1 MSLGR
6 WTSFDRG
13 GRDGSA
19 SVRGATIVKRI
30 LVPLDGSRLSEGIL
44 PLATVMGHGHGA
56 ELLLIR
62 VLSRHESPEVHARA
76 HQEAEAYLSGIAA
89 QLSTHDVA
97 VRWTVSCGPPNA
109 LIVDA
114 ARDREVDLVMMSTH
128 GRGAVLPS
136 VAERVVRQAPVPV
149 LLVRGELA
157 WEHGH
162 VGRIVVPLD
171 GSGLSA
177 SILPLVAQLA
187 APFDFT
193 IDLLRAVEPLPA
205 YASIEVSAA
214 KRDEMRRLHTADAE
228 EYLTKV
234 AGPLEA
240 LGLRV
245 TRSIAYGLPGAAIVG
260 HAHEAGAG
268 LIAMSTHGRTG
279 LSRLLL
285 GSVAEEVMRAAAVPL
300 LLWKAPSPSPTP
312 AETTSC

>member
-1 MSLGR
+1 
-6 WTSFDRG
+6 
-13 GRDGSA
+13 
-19 SVRGATIVKRI
+19 VKRI
-30 LVPLDGSRLSEGIL
+30 LVPLDGSRLSEAII
-44 PLATVMGHGHGA
+44 PLATAVARGHGA

-62 VLSRHESPEVHARA
+62 VLSRQESPDVHARA
-76 HQEAEAYLSGIAA
+76 HQEAEAYLTGIAA
-89 QLSTHDVA
+89 GLVTHDVA
-97 VRWTVSCGPPNA
+97 VRWTVCCGPPDQ
-109 LIVDA
+109 LIVEA

-149 LLVRGELA
+149 LLVRGEFA
-157 WEHGH
+157 WQQGH

-171 GSGLSA
+171 GSGLAA

-193 IDLLRAVEPLPA
+193 IDLLRAVEPLPG
-205 YASIEVSAA
+205 YASVEVSAT
-214 KRDEMRRLHTADAE
+214 KRDEMRRLHTADAD

-245 TRSIAYGLPGAAIVG
+245 SRSIAYGPPSAAIVG
-260 HAHEAGAG
+260 HAREVGAG

-285 GSVAEEVMRAAAVPL
+285 GSVAERVMRAAPVPL
-300 LLWKAPSPSPTP
+300 LLWKVPAP
-312 AETTSC
+312 AEVTSR